1 MLRESKTLATV
12 TFQNFF
18 RLYEKLSGMT
28 GTALTEEDE
37 FRQIYR
43 LDVIEIPT
51 NKPLIRKD
59 LPDVVYKSEQG
70 KYRAVIRKIVECN
83 KKGQP
88 VLVGTVS
95 IEKSEEIS

>member
-1 MLRESKTLATV
+1 MLRESKTLATI

-37 FRQIYR
+37 FRQIYK

-51 NKPLIRKD
+51 NKPVQRKD
-59 LPDVVYKSEQG
+59 LPDAVYKTEAGQIPG
-70 KYRAVIRKIVECN
+70 GDRQDHRVPRKGPACA
-83 KKGQP
+83 GGHH
-88 VLVGTVS
+88 LH
-95 IEKSEEIS
+95 